1 MPQHASQDNAPRGRK
16 ATAPA
21 GHHPEVARG
30 ATGRHRR
37 ERAARRGTG
46 TRVPSLAT
54 IAIAVT
60 AVSAAVVAGPQL
72 AQRAESAN
80 STNGKHK
87 ATSPGSVEAD
97 GDAPVPATAP
107 RTTIK
112 PPRKDIAGRKNA
124 VVSGDESVRLTST
137 TLRRIAAEK
146 ASRSRQRQALTGD
159 PKSIAASL
167 LPSFG
172 FGQDQMQCLIPMWT
186 RESNW
191 NLHATNASSGAYGIP
206 QALPAG
212 KMSKFGDDW
221 QTNAAT
227 QIKWGL
233 WYVKSRYG
241 SPCGAWSFWQSN
253 HWY

>member
-1 MPQHASQDNAPRGRK
+1 MPQHASQHAAPRGRRG
-16 ATAPA
+16 TAPA
-21 GHHPEVARG
+21 DHHPGVARG

-37 ERAARRGTG
+37 ERSLGRR
-46 TRVPSLAT
+46 TRLPALAST
-54 IAIAVT
+54 AIAVT

-80 STNGKHK
+80 ATNGKPRAASPVDAGK
-87 ATSPGSVEAD
+87 AP
-97 GDAPVPATAP
+97 APVRNPHPPIT
-107 RTTIK
+107 
-112 PPRKDIAGRKNA
+112 PPRKDIAAAKNA
-124 VVSGDESVRLTST
+124 VVTGDESVKLTT
-137 TLRRIAAEK
+137 ATLRKIAAAK
-146 ASRSRQRQALTGD
+146 ASRSRERQALTGD

-191 NLHATNASSGAYGIP
+191 DLHATNPSSGAYGIP
-206 QALPAG
+206 QSLPAG

-241 SPCGAWSFWQSN
+241 SPCGAWEFWQRN